1 MRALL
6 VEDSLNFQR
15 GKSPLS
21 SMGVG
26 GFSFDTLKPGAILI
40 SKRYFGVTEKTGKI
54 TGYNSAKLPI
64 GKDNFLLVTEIR
76 DNADG
81 KTKNISFKRYSSHGF
96 TLEKIKEE
104 RQKLRDSGRKSLE
117 WWGILSGFFSAI
129 SKAKFNFRFDIL
141 VPGFNDLN
149 ESISFERGKDP
160 KDSMKIGLGPFKY
173 IEEFEK
179 ILDDLHLLVE
189 KQGDGEF
196 DRNLEWI
203 LVDDEFG
210 NFNSEVIFLDRE
222 KGWSFSLYSKNYF
235 SDPYEILEYLIKS
248 VYDSL
253 EDELSGSKMRVMQL
267 ESRISDIDQTL
278 KKMES

>member
-1 MRALL
+1 MRARL
-6 VEDSLNFQR
+6 VEAN
-15 GKSPLS
+15 
-21 SMGVG
+21 
-26 GFSFDTLKPGAILI
+26 
-40 SKRYFGVTEKTGKI
+40 
-54 TGYNSAKLPI
+54 
-64 GKDNFLLVTEIR
+64 
-76 DNADG
+76 
-81 KTKNISFKRYSSHGF
+81 
-96 TLEKIKEE
+96 
-104 RQKLRDSGRKSLE
+104 
-117 WWGILSGFFSAI
+117 
-129 SKAKFNFRFDIL
+129 
-141 VPGFNDLN
+141 
-149 ESISFERGKDP
+149 FERGKDP

-278 KKMES
+278 KKWNLNI